1 MPKILLPWAIV
12 LPKLAAGSVAA
23 SVQGGKVNQSNENES
38 LPSLSEAT
46 TPSQSDDATPSYP
59 TVGPKSGSLVSS
71 LTGPATDS
79 KCPIC
84 RSRFTD
90 AQKRPQLHCPHCS
103 NRLHNDCVVA
113 WLEHQNNQK
122 CPCCREELISEEMI
136 VKAVNKVRLDLGR
149 DQLWDIDALSE
160 KSETMSLQDDEIIF
174 RDISDRD
181 TVFSDISE
189 SVMTDARS
197 SADET
202 ELVAIRC

>member
-1 MPKILLPWAIV
+1 
-12 LPKLAAGSVAA
+12 
-23 SVQGGKVNQSNENES
+23 
-38 LPSLSEAT
+38 
-46 TPSQSDDATPSYP
+46 
-59 TVGPKSGSLVSS
+59 
-71 LTGPATDS
+71 
-79 KCPIC
+79 
-84 RSRFTD
+84 
-90 AQKRPQLHCPHCS
+90 
-103 NRLHNDCVVA
+103 VA